1 MRGERGNALVLN
13 GLLIEGAVTVGAGSL
28 AKLSI
33 KHCTLVPGLP
43 TVTLA
48 PEFVLI
54 SSVSQSATDPR
65 PAAAPTS
72 ATSKPTA
79 HTRNTTRPTIACKP
93 DTKVRGA
100 RLTRAG

>member
-1 MRGERGNALVLN
+1 MRPAAWPRT
-13 GLLIEGAVTVGAGSL
+13 EGSPRRSAQRQPMIPSGIAPSAHRMLTTPRV
-28 AKLSI
+28 
-33 KHCTLVPGLP
+33 
-43 TVTLA
+43 A
-48 PEFVLI
+48 PESVLI
-54 SSVSQSATDPR
+54 SSVSQSATNPR
-65 PAAAPTS
+65 PAVAPTS